1 MPHGLLK
8 NFKSNLP
15 KFLAQQLGAIQ
26 AVIISKVNQKIDE
39 MIKELLNRCPPP
51 EVLEKM
57 TKTLS
62 TLKTLINSFDK
73 KITNLKKVPDN
84 LDKPIA
90 AGKVVVSILSHLFI
104 PSTIGT
110 RPGPQGGVVASQTMG
125 KIQSNAN
132 KLAFTNN
139 MINGLS
145 DEQKA
150 MRSLFGGVD
159 GVLSPLK
166 ARIAQIES
174 LIQKCASNPDLSDD
188 DRRKIL
194 AASGNTG
201 YDNSLVKELYTSTN
215 GAVYS
220 IKIIS
225 SSEDGLV
232 APRRQAI
239 AIDRRGVTILKG
251 PLSFASEPQVLIDEL
266 KLRLEAVL
274 NPPINTEDSLIITT
288 APKAPTPTQTAPPP
302 LPPPPPPAPEFVYNL
317 SGLDLS
323 FKTFLREKGYKDYIR
338 TGLFQ
343 RKRAKTMKRA
353 SDKEK
358 REYSIWKRQKEETE
372 KEVQRA
378 QQILNNLNLNT

>member
-26 AVIISKVNQKIDE
+26 AVILSKVNQKIDE
-39 MIKELLNRCPPP
+39 IIKELLNKCPPP
-51 EVLEKM
+51 EVLERM
-57 TKTLS
+57 TQTLS
-62 TLKTLINSFDK
+62 TLKKLIGNFDK
-73 KITNLKKVPDN
+73 KVERLRRVPDK

-90 AGKVVVSILSHLFI
+90 AGKVVVSILSHLI
-104 PSTIGT
+104 LPSTIGT
-110 RPGPQGGVVASQTMG
+110 PPGPQGGVLSSQTMG

-132 KLAFTNN
+132 KLAFTNS
-139 MINGLS
+139 MVNGLS

-166 ARIAQIES
+166 ARIAQIEA
-174 LIQKCASNPDLSDD
+174 LIQRCASNPDLSDD

-201 YDNSLVKELYTSTN
+201 YDNSLVEELYTSSN
-215 GAVYS
+215 GGVYS
-220 IKIIS
+220 IKIIPS
-225 SSEDGLV
+225 TEDSLV

-239 AIDRRGVTILKG
+239 AVDRRGVTVLKG
-251 PLSFASEPQVLIDEL
+251 PLSFASEPQVLIEEL

-274 NPPINTEDSLIITT
+274 NPPINTEDRLVITT
-288 APKAPTPTQTAPPP
+288 APKAPTPVVTLPPP
-302 LPPPPPPAPEFVYNL
+302 PPPPPPPAPEFVYNL

-323 FKTFLREKGYKDYIR
+323 FKTFLREKGYRDYVR

-343 RKRAKTMKRA
+343 RKRAKTIKRA
-353 SDKEK
+353 SDKER
-358 REYSIWKRQKEETE
+358 REYELWKTQKQNTE
-372 KEVQRA
+372 KEIQRA
-378 QQILNNLNLNT
+378 QQILNNLNT